1 MLIYEYQID
10 YYIQSQSQTQLYS
23 QSQTQQSD
31 YFYSSQM
38 TDNNNNNSTLHWIGF
53 AEKYIKNILLVDINN
68 IKCILLKIQIYISK
82 VYIYIYIYLY
92 VTRKNMNLLYQNL
105 KCYMTRKILLYFTII

>member
-1 MLIYEYQID
+1 MLTYEYQVD

-38 TDNNNNNSTLHWIGF
+38 TDSYNNNSTLHWIGF
-53 AEKYIKNILLVDINN
+53 AEKYVKNILQIDINN
-68 IKCILLKIQIYISK
+68 VKFILLKIQIFISK
-82 VYIYIYIYLY
+82 VYIYYNYF
-92 VTRKNMNLLYQNL
+92 LL
-105 KCYMTRKILLYFTII
+105 ILLERI